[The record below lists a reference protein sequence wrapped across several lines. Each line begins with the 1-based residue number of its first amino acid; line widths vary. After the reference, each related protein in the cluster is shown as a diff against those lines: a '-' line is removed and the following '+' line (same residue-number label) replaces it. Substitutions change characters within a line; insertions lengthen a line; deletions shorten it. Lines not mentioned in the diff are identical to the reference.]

1 MKPSSAPPPSP
12 ATPPARRA
20 SRIAAVFLVL
30 ASASASAGAPASGTP
45 HAAAVAAAAD
55 LACAERT
62 RGALGAEFA
71 TLHDVRSQDREAA
84 ARLGLDERLQVV
96 AVDAGSAAHA
106 AGLRVGDVILA
117 LDGQPLPVGAD
128 ARGDFLRRA
137 ERWAG
142 VRTIAV
148 LRGDSSLRIEV
159 ALRRA
164 CTTDV

>member
-1 MKPSSAPPPSP
+1 MKPPSEPPPPP
-12 ATPPARRA
+12 ALPTPPARRA

-30 ASASASAGAPASGTP
+30 ASASAGALASGTP

-62 RGALGAEFA
+62 RGALGAELA